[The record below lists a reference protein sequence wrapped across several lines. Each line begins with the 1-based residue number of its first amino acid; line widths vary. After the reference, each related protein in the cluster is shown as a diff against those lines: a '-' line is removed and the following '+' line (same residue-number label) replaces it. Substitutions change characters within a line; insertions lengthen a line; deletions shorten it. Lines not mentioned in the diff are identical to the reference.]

1 MRFSGFL
8 AITRPTNSC
17 VAGLAAIVAY
27 LIDTSA
33 LHRQLPALLGTMIPE
48 FLLLFFVVAL
58 VTAAGNVIN
67 DFFDTKIDAIN
78 RPDRPIPSGK
88 VSRGAAQGFAA
99 TLFLAGIL
107 VSFFTNA
114 LCIGIAIINSLLLI
128 AYAAKLK
135 STPLLGNVAVAY
147 LAASIFLFGGAF
159 NGWSGLVRI
168 IPIAAI
174 TFFAMLSREL
184 LKDAEDVEGD
194 EAGGADTLPI
204 RIGIKK
210 TAEIALIITFF
221 AVAVSFIPYFWWGAW
236 YLGGIIAVDIII
248 IIAVVRGLKCVTPAC
263 IKASGASSLLKAGMF
278 ASLVVFTLS
287 AVFI

>member
-1 MRFSGFL
+1 MRLAGFI
-8 AITRPTNSC
+8 AITRPINSF

-27 LIDTSA
+27 LIDTGT
-33 LHRQLPALLGTMIPE
+33 LLPE
-48 FLLLFFVVAL
+48 SLLLFFIVAL
-58 VTAAGNVIN
+58 ITAAGNTIN
-67 DFFDTKIDAIN
+67 DFFDAEIDAIN
-78 RPDRPIPSGK
+78 RPDRPIPSGA
-88 VSRGAAQGFAA
+88 VSRGAARGFAV

-107 VSFFTNA
+107 VSFFTNP
-114 LCIGIAIINSLLLI
+114 LCIGIAIFNTLLLI

-135 STPLLGNVAVAY
+135 STPLIGNIVVAY
-147 LAASIFLFGGAF
+147 LSASIFLFGGAL
-159 NGWSGLVRI
+159 NGLDGLVRI

-194 EAGGADTLPI
+194 RAGGADTVPI

-210 TAEIALIITFF
+210 TSEFALIATVL
-221 AVAVSFIPYFWWGAW
+221 AVAASFIPYFWWGAW

-248 IIAVVRGLKCVTPAC
+248 IIAALRGLNCETPAC
-263 IKASGASSLLKAGMF
+263 VKASMASSLLKAGMF

-287 AVFI
+287 AVFL

>member
-1 MRFSGFL
+1 MRLAGFI
-8 AITRPTNSC
+8 AITRPINSF

-27 LIDTSA
+27 LIDTGT
-33 LHRQLPALLGTMIPE
+33 LLPE
-48 FLLLFFVVAL
+48 SLLLFFIVAL
-58 VTAAGNVIN
+58 ITAAGNTIN
-67 DFFDTKIDAIN
+67 DFFDAEIDAIN
-78 RPDRPIPSGK
+78 RPDRPIPSGA
-88 VSRGAAQGFAA
+88 VSRGAARGFAV

-107 VSFFTNA
+107 VSFFTNP
-114 LCIGIAIINSLLLI
+114 LCIGIAIFNTLLLI

-135 STPLLGNVAVAY
+135 STPLIGNIVVAY
-147 LAASIFLFGGAF
+147 LSASIFLFGGAL
-159 NGWSGLVRI
+159 NGLDGLVRI

-194 EAGGADTLPI
+194 RAGGADTVPI

-210 TAEIALIITFF
+210 TSEFALIATVL
-221 AVAVSFIPYFWWGAW
+221 AVAASFIPYFWWGAW

-248 IIAVVRGLKCVTPAC
+248 ILAALRGLNCETPAC
-263 IKASGASSLLKAGMF
+263 VKASMATSLLKAGMF

-287 AVFI
+287 AVFL